1 MIVLLIVAIVLML
14 MTTTKQIGS
23 QIHEEKTAS
32 AYFE

>member
-1 MIVLLIVAIVLML
+1 ML